1 MTRAKLLKKPV
12 RTFGK
17 DSWSRTQQQRWFEVL
32 MELLN
37 TGFSLRE
44 AIEFSLIL
52 YPQWSS
58 VLQPIEQSLACGHS
72 FAKAVADLVSTDTY
86 YLFLLA
92 EQHGQMTKTI
102 EHYCHYLTMRN
113 EQVKK
118 LRHLL
123 EYPLVLLVILVG
135 MIVMLTIFVF
145 PQLNQFHQSTSH
157 ELWNI
162 LAPSFASLGGG
173 IISILV
179 IGYWRYCHSN
189 RLQQVHHQ
197 CHLPIIGTLVRDY
210 YGYYICSNLALFLDE
225 GISTQG
231 IIQTC
236 HQFRHDSLLYQL
248 SDQLKEITSRG
259 ESITRLVSQI
269 DFIPEQL
276 SLLFKQALSNQQLSQ
291 RVAALA
297 DQLFNRLMRKCER
310 RLTFVQPL
318 IYLIIAFVIVLL
330 YLRVMLPI
338 YQNMQV
344 VQ

>member
-1 MTRAKLLKKPV
+1 MTRAKLLKKLV

-17 DSWSRTQQQRWFEVL
+17 DSWSRAQQQRWFEVL

-44 AIEFSLIL
+44 AIQFSLIL

-58 VLQPIEQSLACGHS
+58 VIQPIEQSLASGHS
-72 FAKAVADLVSTDTY
+72 FAKAIAGLVSTNTY

-102 EHYCHYLTMRN
+102 EHYCYYLTVRN

-118 LRHLL
+118 LRRLL
-123 EYPLVLLVILVG
+123 EYPLLLLVMLVG
-135 MIVMLTIFVF
+135 MIIMLTIFVF
-145 PQLNQFHQSTSH
+145 PQLNQFRHSTSH

-162 LAPSFASLGGG
+162 LAPTFASLSGVM
-173 IISILV
+173 IAISV

-189 RLQQVHHQ
+189 RLQQVHQQ

-210 YGYYICSNLALFLDE
+210 YGYYICSNLALFLNE

-236 HQFRHDSLLYQL
+236 HRFRHDSLLYQL
-248 SDQLKEITSRG
+248 SNQLKEITNRG

-276 SLLFKQALSNQQLSQ
+276 SLLIKQALSNQQLSQ
-291 RVAALA
+291 RVDALA
-297 DQLFNRLMRKCER
+297 DQLFNRLMRRCER
-310 RLTFVQPL
+310 CLTFLQPL
-318 IYLIIAFVIVLL
+318 IYLVIAFVIVML